1 MKMRMIVTAGVAVA
15 AIATSAFGADVE
27 VVRAFDGNR
36 GPGWKAGADLAGAVG
51 PKHVAALT
59 EGGYMVQEKAT
70 GKVVSQM
77 TAREFWNKNVSH
89 SGRTESGN
97 SQQHTC
103 GSEVSIFADLE
114 PWHSA
119 LFREV
124 VYSGN
129 TLRWNPRNPSQR
141 AGENQCPVTSH
152 ALPQVAANL
161 PDGSDSGRA
170 GCAAA
175 HVVLVA
181 R

>member
-77 TAREFWNKNVSH
+77 TAREFWNKVEA
-89 SGRTESGN
+89 GKD
-97 SQQHTC
+97 
-103 GSEVSIFADLE
+103 ADKGTGFDPQKE
-114 PWHSA
+114 C
-119 LFREV
+119 
-124 VYSGN
+124 N
-129 TLRWNPRNPSQR
+129 DPRI
-141 AGENQCPVTSH
+141 
-152 ALPQVAANL
+152 
-161 PDGSDSGRA
+161 
-170 GCAAA
+170 
-175 HVVLVA
+175 
-181 R
+181 